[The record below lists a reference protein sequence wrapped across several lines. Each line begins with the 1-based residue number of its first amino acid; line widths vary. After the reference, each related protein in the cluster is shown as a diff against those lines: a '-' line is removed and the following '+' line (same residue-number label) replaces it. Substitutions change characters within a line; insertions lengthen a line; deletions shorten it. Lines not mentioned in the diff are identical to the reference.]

1 MSIREPTSPISSS
14 GVEVAS
20 RDSGLHV
27 DHNRNNL
34 PEAYNGVEKQVVES
48 SPGQVQQR
56 RIILRLI
63 VVLAL
68 GWILAI
74 VAIAT
79 AGALAAKRLHELH
92 QMYAWISEYLGIK
105 GRCH

>member
-1 MSIREPTSPISSS
+1 MSVRELTSPISSS
-14 GVEVAS
+14 GAEVVS
-20 RDSGLHV
+20 QDSGLHV

-34 PEAYNGVEKQVVES
+34 PEAYIGVEKQIVES
-48 SPGQVQQR
+48 SPGQVQQKR
-56 RIILRLI
+56 VILRLI

-74 VAIAT
+74 VAIGT

-92 QMYAWISEYLGIK
+92 QMYASISEHLGIQ
-105 GRCH
+105 GRYH

>member
-1 MSIREPTSPISSS
+1 MNIREPTSPISSS

-20 RDSGLHV
+20 QDSGLHV

-34 PEAYNGVEKQVVES
+34 PEAYNGVEKQILES

-56 RIILRLI
+56 RIISRLI

-74 VAIAT
+74 VAIAV
-79 AGALAAKRLHELH
+79 AGTLAAKRLQELH
-92 QMYAWISEYLGIK
+92 HM
-105 GRCH
+105 

>member
-1 MSIREPTSPISSS
+1 MSIRELTSPISSS
-14 GVEVAS
+14 GVEVDS

-27 DHNRNNL
+27 HYNRNNL
-34 PEAYNGVEKQVVES
+34 PEVYNGVEKQIVES

-56 RIILRLI
+56 RIILRLT

-79 AGALAAKRLHELH
+79 AGALAAKRLHEMH
-92 QMYAWISEYLGIK
+92 ETYAWIPEYLGIK
-105 GRCH
+105 GQYH